1 MAKLIKTSRFSKS
14 GRALEFKMGVKFSSD
29 TTVHSFFFFQLLY
42 VLIIILHM
50 EESAHTNSSEG
61 TIWWCNTVSSCS

>member
-29 TTVHSFFFFQLLY
+29 TTVHSFFFFFSFY
-42 VLIIILHM
+42 M
-50 EESAHTNSSEG
+50 F
-61 TIWWCNTVSSCS
+61 

>member
-29 TTVHSFFFFQLLY
+29 TTVHSFFFFSAFICFNHYPTYGGKRTYELERRN
-42 VLIIILHM
+42 HM
-50 EESAHTNSSEG
+50 
-61 TIWWCNTVSSCS
+61 VV